1 LNQEAAAQGA
11 GATLLAAYEDLRREV
26 LGGLNSKG
34 LGLCLFLGQGMA
46 AWMKAC
52 SAILVVPSSGGMQ
65 PAVPVTIVAD
75 LQSEVIRILASMAF
89 GKMESRSF

>member
-52 SAILVVPSSGGMQ
+52 SAILVVPSSGGVP
-65 PAVPVTIVAD
+65 PAVPVTVVAG
-75 LQSEVIRILASMAF
+75 LHGEVIRILASMAF
-89 GKMESRSF
+89 AKVESRSF

>member
-1 LNQEAAAQGA
+1 MNQEPAAQGA

-26 LGGLNSKG
+26 LGGLNCKG

-46 AWMKAC
+46 AWMKTC
-52 SAILVVPSSGGMQ
+52 SAILVVPFSGCVQ
-65 PAVPVTIVAD
+65 PAVPVTVIAD
-75 LQSEVIRILASMAF
+75 LKGEVIPILASMAL